1 MKYTLQLIR
10 CTLFFM
16 HALYYK
22 KVIYKIKNVRVIRQQ
37 IFLSDSFIIIN
48 RYINNIFYIQ
58 KGKVKMENNQLLK
71 ERVVLL
77 STGNKKVEH
86 GIVDIRDMINLLISA
101 TSNEENKSMHSM
113 LDLISK
119 KVQDLIVIEN
129 KEVKGNLDYVMDVIE
144 NMSKEPVKQKRQRNP
159 RKTKEAGV
167 IKEIKEVKKDSLK
180 SDLKNKVDKIDKV
193 DKTPVI
199 EVVNK

>member
-1 MKYTLQLIR
+1 
-10 CTLFFM
+10 M

-22 KVIYKIKNVRVIRQQ
+22 KVIYKIVNVRIIRLQ

-58 KGKVKMENNQLLK
+58 KGKVEMENNQLLK

-129 KEVKGNLDYVMDVIE
+129 KEVKSNLDYVMDVVE
-144 NMSKEPVKQKRQRNP
+144 NISKEPVKQKRQRNP
-159 RKTKEAGV
+159 RKPKEAGV

-193 DKTPVI
+193 DKTPVV